1 MTLTLSN
8 LQKSKGT
15 LKKRKRVGRGN
26 ASGRGTYSTRGLK
39 GQRSRSG
46 GKSGL
51 KKLGLKMMLRRIP
64 KKKGFSSRKPSF
76 IAVNVGAL
84 NSEFSEGETITAQ
97 ALKKKGIISKKETMY
112 IKVLGSGT
120 LTKKLTVK
128 AHDFSQSAAD
138 AIMKAGGKAILIT
151 KK

>member
-1 MTLTLSN
+1 MTITLSN
-8 LQKSKGT
+8 LKKNSGT

-26 ASGRGTYSTRGLK
+26 SSGHGTYSTRGMK

-51 KKLGLKMMLRRIP
+51 KKRGLKMMLQRIP
-64 KKKGFSSRKPSF
+64 KKKGFNSRYPNYIAINIGMLETLFNDGDVVTTQSLLKRGAISRK
-76 IAVNVGAL
+76 
-84 NSEFSEGETITAQ
+84 E
-97 ALKKKGIISKKETMY
+97 KMY
-112 IKVLGSGT
+112 IKVLGSGK

-128 AHDFSQSAAD
+128 AHDFSQSATD